1 MQACARLYASR
12 TLLDAL
18 LPSPCGHSAYE
29 SSFIFKRL
37 SHNYCTGSLMKKVQL
52 SNSDLQ
58 VSIACIGTMVRAV
71 EHADLCTQLRTAGS
85 EA

>member
-1 MQACARLYASR
+1 
-12 TLLDAL
+12 
-18 LPSPCGHSAYE
+18 
-29 SSFIFKRL
+29 
-37 SHNYCTGSLMKKVQL
+37 MKKVQL
-52 SNSDLQ
+52 GNSDLQ